1 MLRKWCDGR
10 SERLGGVYMKNGI
23 KYFPFSSSLEQKY
36 KFIKAQFGLKGLAI
50 VVLVLQQIYGD
61 EGYYCEWSQDVALLF
76 ADENSVGYNVVSE
89 VIEEALRRGIF
100 DLGLYGEY
108 GVLSSVEIQENFF
121 EATRRRKNL
130 KIKKEYLLVDYTQ
143 ISENVDIFTE
153 NADIFSKNDDIFEQ
167 RRGEENTVFRR
178 YRRPFQK
185 ENVSQEGGR
194 DV

>member
-1 MLRKWCDGR
+1 
-10 SERLGGVYMKNGI
+10 MKNGI

-76 ADENSVGYNVVSE
+76 ADENSVGHNVVSE

-100 DLGLYGEY
+100 DKDLYDKY
-108 GVLSSVEIQENFF
+108 GVLSSVEIQEIFF

-130 KIKKEYLLVDYTQ
+130 KIKNIQ
-143 ISENVDIFTE
+143 I
-153 NADIFSKNDDIFEQ
+153 K
-167 RRGEENTVFRR
+167 
-178 YRRPFQK
+178 
-185 ENVSQEGGR
+185 
-194 DV
+194 